1 MEIWDHWLIREV
13 SEFYYWPERVEKL
26 DLEVVR
32 AYAAQ
37 LVHILAYLQTLEIMH
52 RDLKPANLLLDDEYN
67 IKMIDFGEAKK
78 DGELPLDDESE
89 ESDEDEP
96 NLGNLTDWQ

>member
-1 MEIWDHWLIREV
+1 
-13 SEFYYWPERVEKL
+13 
-26 DLEVVR
+26 
-32 AYAAQ
+32 
-37 LVHILAYLQTLEIMH
+37 MH

-78 DGELPLDDESE
+78 DSETPLDDSE

-96 NLGNLTDWQ
+96 FLDDLTEW